1 METIMKISNDA
12 LGAKINA
19 ALRLRVG
26 FGKTYS
32 FEGLEE
38 VTGIKARTLRSY
50 VDGTTPPA
58 ENLMALCAALGPGF
72 TSDVF
77 SLIGQTA
84 ASANAGE
91 PQHMPTLCASTGFAS
106 MLAEALN
113 DGHISHREKAAMQPA
128 ARELRALLEPIA
140 EPQAPAP
147 ADIRRAS

>member
-1 METIMKISNDA
+1 MKISTDA
-12 LGAKINA
+12 LSDKINA

-32 FEGLEE
+32 FEALEE

-50 VDGTTPPA
+50 EEGATPTA
-58 ENLMALCAALGPGF
+58 AGLLSLCAALGPGF

-84 ASANAGE
+84 ASASAGE

-113 DGHISHREKAAMQPA
+113 DGHIDHREKAAMQPA

-140 EPQAPAP
+140 EPTPAV
-147 ADIRRAS
+147 RRAS